1 MPRKTNQS
9 KRHTEKQMEE
19 MDSLPP
25 LYDTHL
31 IEIYLRQVIEALHKD
46 PYLHRARNKGESRRL
61 KIISQHQ
68 NVNENPIVPRI
79 NLMGRWLANT
89 GFKPEQHV
97 RIFPLNKVIVI
108 CLDEE
113 YLKGY
118 ILPEFHEKYQKS
130 YEGTQDEELNG
141 EK

>member
-1 MPRKTNQS
+1 MPRKTNQA
-9 KRHTEKQMEE
+9 KRNIKNQTEEIS
-19 MDSLPP
+19 SLPP

-31 IEIYLRQVIEALHKD
+31 IEIYLRQVIDTLHKD

-61 KIISQHQ
+61 KIISQYQ
-68 NVNENPIVPRI
+68 NVYENPIVPRI

-97 RIFPLNKVIVI
+97 RVFPLSKVIVI

-113 YLKGY
+113 YMKRD
-118 ILPEFHEKYQKS
+118 ILPEFQEKYQMP
-130 YEGTQDEELNG
+130 YEASPDDFNEDE
-141 EK
+141 